1 MPRHWPWSGGAV
13 RVNQTRLDAIRY
25 ACGRA
30 NGQPNN
36 NNNNNKEEQQQ
47 GAACGSAT
55 AKWQNNQRAT
65 RRMEMLHMK
74 DEGWRTPHM
83 CNSLRQ
89 RVDVDVDA
97 IVGEQ
102 KKDLIDGQMQL

>member
-13 RVNQTRLDAIRY
+13 RVSQTRLNAIRY

-30 NGQPNN
+30 NGHPNN
-36 NNNNNKEEQQQ
+36 NKEQQQ
-47 GAACGSAT
+47 GAASESAT

-74 DEGWRTPHM
+74 DEG
-83 CNSLRQ
+83 
-89 RVDVDVDA
+89 
-97 IVGEQ
+97 
-102 KKDLIDGQMQL
+102 